1 MEWVYQCRNLEE
13 VRTQIDSLDRAIV
26 SMIAHRGLYVQQAAA
41 FKHNDADVEDGKR
54 VDQVM
59 RRVTRLAG
67 ELGADAA
74 LTAKIYRTM
83 IAHFIESEREERLRL
98 VGTAEAR
105 A

>member
-1 MEWVYQCRNLEE
+1 MEWVYQCRNLDE

-41 FKHNDADVEDGKR
+41 FKHSDADVEDGKR